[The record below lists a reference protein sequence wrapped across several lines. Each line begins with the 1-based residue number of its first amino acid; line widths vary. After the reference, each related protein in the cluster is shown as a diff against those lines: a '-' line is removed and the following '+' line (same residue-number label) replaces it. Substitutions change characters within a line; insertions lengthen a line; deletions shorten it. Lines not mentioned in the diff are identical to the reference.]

1 MLNTNKKL
9 GLQASYFITLFSWI
23 LLLREKEEWD
33 KPVIVVC
40 CKPTFPPFFFFQEIK
55 QNVVTVFVLDINYFN
70 Q

>member
-40 CKPTFPPFFFFQEIK
+40 CKPTFPPFFFFSG
-55 QNVVTVFVLDINYFN
+55 N
-70 Q
+70 